1 MELFEFEGEDVT
13 KEKDGGVRKRIF
25 TAGDG
30 LDHPNDGAMVD
41 IEFKVGQAAQST
53 NRFTVQ

>member
-13 KEKDGGVRKRIF
+13 KDKDGGVRKRTF
-25 TAGDG
+25 AAGDG

-41 IEFKVGQAAQST
+41 IEFKVS
-53 NRFTVQ
+53 RMLKCPLVYCK